1 MTAVKTTVPRLMLA
15 APASGSGKT
24 TVSCGLLRAA
34 QRRGLAPCAFKCGP
48 DYIDPMFHRAVLGLP
63 SRNLDLFFSGE
74 AEVRGR
80 LASAASGRGLAVLEG
95 VMGLYDGIGNTDGAS
110 SWRLARATD
119 TPVLLVVRP
128 QGTALTLAALV
139 KGLQTFRAQSQI
151 GGVLLN
157 GCTQRMAGLLA
168 PAIQG
173 ETGLPVL
180 GFLPV
185 VPQAELPSRHLG
197 LFTPGEIRDLQ
208 GKLDRLADQLEE
220 TADLEGIF
228 ALARSAPPLEGA
240 PLLPAEEDPEGPVV
254 AVARD
259 EAFCFY
265 YEDNLDELRRAGARL
280 AFFSPTEDR
289 GLPPGSCGLYLGGG
303 YPELHARVLSGNA
316 PMREAVR
323 RAVEGGMPAL
333 AECGG
338 FLYLQKTLEDPEES
352 AWPMA
357 GALGGA
363 GVKTPRLQRFGYVTL
378 TARGDTPYLR
388 QGETIAA
395 HEFHRWDCTR
405 NGDLCR
411 AERPSGGEGWDCMA
425 ARENLLAGF
434 PHLYFPSNPQ
444 FAPRFVS
451 ACRRYREK
459 EDL

>member
-240 PLLPAEEDPEGPVV
+240 PLPPAEEDPEGPVV

-303 YPELHARVLSGNA
+303 YPELHARALSGNA

-338 FLYLQKTLEDPEES
+338 FLYLQKTLEDPEGS

-411 AERPSGGEGWDCMA
+411 AERPSGRAGWDCMTG
-425 ARENLLAGF
+425 RENLLAGF

>member
-139 KGLQTFRAQSQI
+139 KGLQTFRTQSQI

-303 YPELHARVLSGNA
+303 YPELHARALSGNA

-338 FLYLQKTLEDPEES
+338 FLYLQKTLEDPEGS